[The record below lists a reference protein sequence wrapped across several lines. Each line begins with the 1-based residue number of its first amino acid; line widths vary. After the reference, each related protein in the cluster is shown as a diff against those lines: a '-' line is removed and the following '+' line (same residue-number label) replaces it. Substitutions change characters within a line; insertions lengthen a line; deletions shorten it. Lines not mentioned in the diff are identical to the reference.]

1 MRTLA
6 EIDAW
11 YEEMFT
17 KAKLEGEARGRKLA
31 RQEIVLNMLREN
43 IPLETIAE
51 ITGLTIDQ
59 LEKLSSSPTE

>member
-6 EIDAW
+6 EIDVW

-31 RQEIVLNMLREN
+31 RQEIVLNMRRKN
-43 IPLETIAE
+43 ISLETIAE
-51 ITGLTIDQ
+51 YTGLTIGEVER
-59 LEKLSSSPTE
+59 LLSLPVE

>member
-6 EIDAW
+6 EIDVW

-31 RQEIVLNMLREN
+31 RQEIVLNMRRKN
-43 IPLETIAE
+43 ISLETIAE
-51 ITGLTIDQ
+51 FTGLTVGEVER
-59 LEKLSSSPTE
+59 LLSLPME